1 MRARMP
7 LSPTRAFRLSTFA
20 IAVAFMVTFT
30 LTACDP
36 VVDRDASVTRTSA
49 VDVPPAGAAGDKPRI
64 TGGPQPA
71 IAVTSAQSIV
81 SGLTPFTA
89 GCDGVAA
96 SGTLYPSAE
105 VEPSVAVDPL
115 DPDTMVG
122 VWQQDRWSNGSARGL
137 VAATTRD
144 GGRSWRRTPL
154 PFSRCGGGN
163 VMNGGNYNRA
173 TDPWVTYSPSGVVHV
188 MSLSTSGAIN
198 VMLVSRSFDDGLNWT
213 GAIALIADGQGA
225 FNDKNALTADP
236 YDANNVYAV
245 WDRLIDANNTGPTY
259 FSRTTDGG
267 ASWEAARPIFD
278 PGPRNQTIGN
288 QIVVLSSGVLL
299 NVLNQI
305 DNPLNGVQSSR
316 VAVMRSLD
324 RGATWSLPIYV
335 SNLLAVGTRD
345 PETGAA
351 VREGSIIPEIAAALN
366 GDAYVVWQD
375 SRFSGGSVDGIA
387 ISRSIDGGLSW
398 SAPTRVN
405 AIASVP
411 AFTPSVHVDRD
422 GVVGVTYYDLRSNT
436 PATSLPTDYW
446 LARSGNQGATW
457 TETRVA
463 ESFDMTTAPV
473 ANGMFVGDYQGLVS
487 ANGRFVPFYGRT
499 NTGDIANRTDIVAA
513 PLAQL
518 GFPPAPKTRA
528 AMQAE
533 VSARQVPPGFWVTKH
548 LRLRVA
554 ANLKRRLKQP
564 PGFASGWAMPNVMRA
579 LQG

>member
-1 MRARMP
+1 MHTAPIDSQPARCAGTWFIVMLT
-7 LSPTRAFRLSTFA
+7 LS
-20 IAVAFMVTFT
+20 
-30 LTACDP
+30 ACTP
-36 VVDRDASVTRTSA
+36 PRERDASIAQTSA
-49 VDVPPAGAAGDKPRI
+49 LAAPRAGAAADKPRI
-64 TGGPQPA
+64 TGGPHPA
-71 IAVTSAQSIV
+71 IAVTSSQSIV
-81 SGLTPFTA
+81 SGLTPFAA

-105 VEPSVAVDPL
+105 VEPFVAVDPL
-115 DPDTMVG
+115 DPGTMVG

-137 VAATTRD
+137 VAATTHD

-163 VMNGGNYNRA
+163 VMNGGNYARA
-173 TDPWVTYSPSGVVHV
+173 TDPWVTYSPNGVVHA
-188 MSLSTSGAIN
+188 MSLSTSGATN
-198 VMLVSRSFDDGLNWT
+198 AMLVSRSFDDGLNWT
-213 GAIALIADGQGA
+213 GAIALIIDGQGA

-236 YDANNVYAV
+236 YDANYVYAV
-245 WDRLIDANNTGPTY
+245 WDRLIDANNTGPAY

-267 ASWEAARPIFD
+267 ASWESARPMFD
-278 PGPRNQTIGN
+278 PGTRNQTIGN

-299 NVLNQI
+299 NVFNRI
-305 DNPLNGVQSSR
+305 DNPLGGAQSSR

-324 RGATWSLPIYV
+324 RGATWSAPVYV
-335 SNLLAVGTRD
+335 SNLFAVGTRD
-345 PETGAA
+345 PETGAV
-351 VREGSIIPEIAAALN
+351 VREGSIIPEIAAAPN

-375 SRFSGGSVDGIA
+375 ARFSGGSVDGIA

-405 AIASVP
+405 ALATVP
-411 AFTPSVHVDRD
+411 AFTPSVHVNRD

-436 PATSLPTDYW
+436 PAASLPTDDW
-446 LARSGNQGATW
+446 LTRSGNQGVTW

-487 ANGRFVPFYGRT
+487 ANGTFVPFYGRA

-513 PLAQL
+513 PLAEL
-518 GFPPAPKTRA
+518 GFPPAPKTHA

-533 VSARQVPPGFWVTKH
+533 VSARQVPPGFRVTNN

-554 ANLKRRLKQP
+554 ANLKHRLKQP

-579 LQG
+579 LQL